1 MIQNNH
7 MRKFSWMIGAAVSVA
22 MGTVCLADITGKVT
36 LTGKVADA
44 DTAEITGIKANPDC
58 AKMHKDPVFMET
70 VVTGE
75 KNELANVI
83 VSIKTPQ
90 GKELKGGKAPA
101 AVLDQKGCVYA
112 PHVLPV
118 MVGQPVVTKN
128 SDPTLHNVH
137 TLPLDNN
144 AVNKGMPGSATPI
157 NLGPFPTVE
166 TFKVKCD
173 VHPWMVAWIRV
184 LDNPFYATTDDQKG
198 AYKID
203 TTGLPDGDYELV
215 FWHEK
220 FGEQTKKI
228 SVKGGKAEADAVF
241 DTTKKAEAAPAG
253 GIKETAVAALMTN
266 SAQKCEDGS
275 CCEAP
280 TKAAALLTAAKAK

>member
-1 MIQNNH
+1 MIQENQ
-7 MRKFSWMIGAAVSVA
+7 MRKLSWIVGAALSAALGTAA
-22 MGTVCLADITGKVT
+22 MADITGKVT
-36 LTGKVADA
+36 LNGKVADA
-44 DTAEITGIKANPDC
+44 DTAEITAIKANAEC

-70 VVTGE
+70 VVTGN
-75 KNELANVI
+75 KDELANVI

-90 GKELKGGKAPA
+90 GKELKGGKPPQ
-101 AVLDQKGCVYA
+101 AVLDQKGCVYV
-112 PHVLPV
+112 PHVV
-118 MVGQPVVTKN
+118 AVQVGQPIVTKN
-128 SDPTLHNVH
+128 SDATLHNVH

-144 AVNKGMPGSATPI
+144 AVNKGMPGGASPI

-184 LDNPFYATTDDQKG
+184 LDNPFYAVTDDQNG

-220 FGEQTKKI
+220 FGEQTQKI
-228 SVKGGKAEADAVF
+228 SVKGGKAEANAVF
-241 DTTKKAEAAPAG
+241 NTAKKAEAPAG
-253 GIKETAVAALMTN
+253 GIKETKVAALMTD

-275 CCEAP
+275 CCEVP
-280 TKAAALLTAAKAK
+280 SKAAALLTAAKAK